1 MKPIR
6 VLIAEDQGMVLGALS
21 ALLELQ
27 GGFEVVAQVP
37 DGEAAQTELTR
48 RDVDLVLTDIEMPG
62 MTGLDLAAWIRQ
74 QPEPRPK
81 VVILTTFARQGY
93 LSRARELGVDGYL
106 LKEAPS
112 DDLARA
118 LKRVMRGQAVYDPAL
133 EGAIETDS
141 GPLNDRERRILRL
154 AEEGLT
160 TAEIAAKVF
169 RSEGTVRNTLS
180 DVIKR
185 LGARNRTE
193 ATRQARERGWL

>member
-6 VLIAEDQGMVLGALS
+6 VLVAEDQGMVLGALS

-27 GGFEVVAQVP
+27 GGFEVVAQVT
-37 DGEAAQTELTR
+37 DGEAAQRALRALT
-48 RDVDLVLTDIEMPG
+48 VDLVLTDIEMPG
-62 MTGLDLAAWIRQ
+62 LTGLELAAWIRA
-74 QPEPRPK
+74 QPEPRPR
-81 VVILTTFARQGY
+81 VVILTTFSRQGY

-112 DDLARA
+112 DELARG
-118 LKRVMRGQAVYDPAL
+118 LRRVMRGQTVYDPSL
-133 EGAIETDS
+133 EGVTDS
-141 GPLNDRERRILRL
+141 DAGPLNDRERRMLRF

-160 TAEIAAKVF
+160 TAEIAARVF

-180 DVIKR
+180 EVIKR

-193 ATRQARERGWL
+193 ATRLARERGWL

>member
-1 MKPIR
+1 MKAIR

-27 GGFEVVAQVP
+27 GGFEVVARVENGDAAVAALRSVP
-37 DGEAAQTELTR
+37 
-48 RDVDLVLTDIEMPG
+48 VDLVLTDIEMPG
-62 MTGLDLAAWIRQ
+62 MTGLELAAWVRQ
-74 QPEPRPK
+74 QPEPRPR

-93 LSRARELGVDGYL
+93 LNRAMQLDVGGYL

-112 DDLARA
+112 DELARA
-118 LKRVMRGQAVYDPAL
+118 LRRVMRGRVVVDPAL
-133 EGAIETDS
+133 RESIGIDT

-154 AEEGLT
+154 SEEGLT
-160 TAEIAAKVF
+160 TAEIATRVF
-169 RSEGTVRNTLS
+169 RSEGTVRNVLS

-193 ATRQARERGWL
+193 ATRLARSRGWL

>member
-6 VLIAEDQGMVLGALS
+6 VMIAEDQGMVLGALS

-27 GGFEVVAQVP
+27 GGFEVVAQAP
-37 DGEAAQTELTR
+37 DGEAAQAHLQHQA
-48 RDVDLVLTDIEMPG
+48 VDLVLTDIEMPG
-62 MTGLDLAAWIRQ
+62 LTGLDLAAWIKR

-112 DDLARA
+112 DELARS
-118 LKRVMRGQAVYDPAL
+118 LKRVMRGHSVYDPAL
-133 EGAIETDS
+133 EAVTEADS

>member
-27 GGFEVVAQVP
+27 GGFEVVAQAVN
-37 DGEAAQTELTR
+37 GEEAVTQLQKQS
-48 RDVDLVLTDIEMPG
+48 VDLILTDIEMPG
-62 MTGLDLAAWIRQ
+62 MTGLELAAWVEQ
-74 QPEPRPK
+74 QAEPRPR

-93 LSRARELGVDGYL
+93 LNRAMQLGVCGYL

-112 DDLARA
+112 DELALS
-118 LKRVMRGQAVYDPAL
+118 LKKVMRGHVIIDPAL
-133 EGAIETDS
+133 RDAVSEDT
-141 GPLNDRERRILRL
+141 GPLNDRERKILRL
-154 AEEGLT
+154 SEEGLT
-160 TAEIAAKVF
+160 TTEIAARVF

-193 ATRQARERGWL
+193 ATRLARARGWL

>member
-6 VLIAEDQGMVLGALS
+6 VLVAEDQGMVLGALS

-27 GGFEVVAQVP
+27 GGFEVVAQVM
-37 DGEAAQTELTR
+37 DGEAAQQALR
-48 RDVDLVLTDIEMPG
+48 AHPVDLVLTDIEMPG
-62 MTGLDLAAWIRQ
+62 LTGLELAAWIRE
-74 QPEPRPK
+74 QPEPRPR
-81 VVILTTFARQGY
+81 VVILTTFSRQGY

-112 DDLARA
+112 DELARS
-118 LKRVMRGQAVYDPAL
+118 LKRVMRGQSVFDPSL
-133 EGAIETDS
+133 EGLADADT

-154 AEEGLT
+154 AGDGLT
-160 TAEIAAKVF
+160 TAEIAARVF

-193 ATRQARERGWL
+193 ATRLARERGWL